1 MQVRGE
7 TSVNK
12 LILLFVFDKMESP
25 LSERTLVDMCTSSND
40 WLNYMDCIVLIHK
53 LKKDGFICEI
63 PGADDPLYTIT
74 TDGREALA
82 NYYISIPKSS
92 RKEISRFVKN
102 NGTKFRNRQECK
114 SDYYQNKDGTY
125 TVFLK
130 ILAPVQPML
139 ELKFVVP
146 DKKTANTIYKKW
158 EDKAS
163 ELYSVVYDTLVD

>member
-63 PGADDPLYTIT
+63 PEADDPLYAIT
-74 TDGREALA
+74 TEGSE
-82 NYYISIPKSS
+82 
-92 RKEISRFVKN
+92 EISRFVKN